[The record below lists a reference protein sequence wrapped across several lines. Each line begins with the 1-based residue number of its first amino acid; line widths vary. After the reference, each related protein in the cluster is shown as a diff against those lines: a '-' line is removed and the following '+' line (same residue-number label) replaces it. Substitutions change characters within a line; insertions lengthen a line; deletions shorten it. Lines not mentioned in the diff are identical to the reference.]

1 MYVIL
6 GATGNTGRGIAEAL
20 LARGEP
26 VRVVG
31 RSAGRMKPLVEKGAE
46 AFVGSV
52 DNPSAL
58 ARAFQGAKA
67 VYAMVPPNY
76 TAENPRADQNKIG
89 DALARALAEAHVTH
103 VVNLSSLGAHVSDG
117 AGPISGLHDVE
128 QRLNMLN
135 NTHIFHLRPAYFMEN
150 FLLNIPLIKGQ
161 GINGSP
167 MRPDIPMPMIATQD
181 IATEAVRLLLDL
193 GFSGKTTRELMGPR
207 DLSMVEATRIIGS
220 AIGKPDLPYVQFPY
234 EQAEKAMAGMGL
246 SAGMA
251 QAMTE
256 MYRGFNEGAI
266 RSAEGRSTRNTTAT
280 SLEEFAKR
288 FAAAYAA

>member
-1 MYVIL
+1 MYVVI
-6 GATGNTGRGIAEAL
+6 GATGNTGRAVAETL
-20 LARGEP
+20 LASGKK

-31 RSAGRMKPLVEKGAE
+31 RSAERMKPLVEKGAE

-52 DNPSAL
+52 DDPSAL
-58 ARAFQGAKA
+58 ARAFQGANA

-89 DALARALAEAHVTH
+89 DALARALAEARVTH

-135 NTHIFHLRPAYFMEN
+135 NTHIVHLRPAYFMEN

-167 MRPDIPMPMIATQD
+167 MRPDILMPMIATQD

-193 GFSGKTTRELMGPR
+193 GFSGKATRELMGPR

-288 FAAAYAA
+288 FAAVYAA